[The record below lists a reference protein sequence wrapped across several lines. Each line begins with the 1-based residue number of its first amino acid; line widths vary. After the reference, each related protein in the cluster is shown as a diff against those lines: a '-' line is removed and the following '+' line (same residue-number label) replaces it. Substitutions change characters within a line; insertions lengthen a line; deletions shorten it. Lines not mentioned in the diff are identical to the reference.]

1 MSSLGPHAG
10 FIVVAYLAAIIVVA
24 GLIAWVWL
32 DYQAQ
37 RRVLDE
43 LEKRGVKRRSRR
55 KA

>member
-1 MSSLGPHAG
+1 MNSLGPHVA
-10 FIVVAYLAAIIVVA
+10 FIVIAYLAAIVVVV
-24 GLIAWVWL
+24 GLIVWVWL

-37 RRVLDE
+37 RRVLGE